1 MRGTRTRDSTEFSL
15 LHCVPLHCRS
25 CGLAISALHAA
36 CVGHM
41 ENCRYLVL
49 SNKVGPMVDLL
60 PSLQPGEGRAA
71 LMGLLA
77 GILSTLATTPP
88 PPSFEQVLIDT
99 IRYAPLPVL
108 CLDVP

>member
-1 MRGTRTRDSTEFSL
+1 
-15 LHCVPLHCRS
+15 
-25 CGLAISALHAA
+25 
-36 CVGHM
+36 
-41 ENCRYLVL
+41 
-49 SNKVGPMVDLL
+49 MVDLL

-77 GILSTLATTPP
+77 GILSTLASTTP

-108 CLDVP
+108 CLGVP